1 MSSVSGY
8 AFEDLAGA
16 HATRRV
22 TSLPT
27 ITAGRLSVAFLP
39 FLALAILTPHQAV
52 AQSEDEVVPE
62 LWLDYN
68 PSIAVSERVDLFG
81 DMGYRT
87 QLESSGWH
95 RLVIRPNVRYAASD
109 KVVVQGGL
117 GSFFTWNEDEANRWE
132 LRPWQG
138 VSAAWPRLP
147 FQLQHVLRLEERF
160 EFNTGTWDSWN
171 SLRLRYRIRASHQ
184 WGAWLRRD
192 RTWRLLLSAELFA
205 RLAGQEGQAQEQIRL
220 VAGLERGIG
229 PAWRARVE
237 ATWQKAGRFFAEGS
251 FNELFVRLRAF
262 HDWSP

>member
-1 MSSVSGY
+1 M
-8 AFEDLAGA
+8 
-16 HATRRV
+16 RRV
-22 TSLPT
+22 
-27 ITAGRLSVAFLP
+27 SVFFPALVGLT
-39 FLALAILTPHQAV
+39 FLAPDPAA

-68 PSIAVSERVDLFG
+68 PSTAISERVDLFG
-81 DMGYRT
+81 DVGYRT

-109 KVVVQGGL
+109 RVVIQGGI
-117 GSFFTWNEDEANRWE
+117 GSFFTWNEDTANRWE
-132 LRPWQG
+132 VRPWQG
-138 VSAAWPRLP
+138 VSAVWPRLP

-160 EFNTGTWDSWN
+160 EFNTETWDSQI

-192 RTWRLLLSAELFA
+192 RMWRVLLSAELFA
-205 RLAGQEGQAQEQIRL
+205 RLAGQEGQAQEQIRV

-229 PAWRARVE
+229 PAWRARLE

-251 FNELFVRLRAF
+251 FNELFLRLRAF
-262 HDWSP
+262 HNWSP